1 MPRLNRLPTVP
12 HINLQPACSKCSASM
27 ELAHTKPLKVHDE
40 IEDRTYKCPKCGHSE
55 AWVVKEL

>member
-1 MPRLNRLPTVP
+1 MVGSDDIVVCP
-12 HINLQPACSKCSASM
+12 KCSTPM
-27 ELAHTKPLKVHDE
+27 ELVSTRPFKSHED